1 MPVGGASQVPIVRL
15 VPRVSD
21 RITLR
26 RGADILLLVVWR

>member
-1 MPVGGASQVPIVRL
+1 MPLSGASQARIVRF

-26 RGADILLLVVWR
+26 RGAGLLLLVVWR